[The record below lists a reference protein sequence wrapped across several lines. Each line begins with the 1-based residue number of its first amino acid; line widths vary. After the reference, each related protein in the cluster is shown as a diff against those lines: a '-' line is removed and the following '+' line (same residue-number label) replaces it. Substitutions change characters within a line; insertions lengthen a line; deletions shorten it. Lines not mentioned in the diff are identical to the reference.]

1 MKDHFEEIK
10 MTPDDRKYTKT
21 HEWVRI
27 EEDIAIVGISDH
39 AQDALGDIT
48 FVEFPDIGQSV
59 EAHDECAVIESV
71 KAASDLCA
79 PLSGIIKEI
88 NDVLADSPE
97 RINQD
102 PYDDGW
108 IFRLANIDV
117 SDLEEL
123 MDASQYEAMLN
134 ENAE

>member
-1 MKDHFEEIK
+1 